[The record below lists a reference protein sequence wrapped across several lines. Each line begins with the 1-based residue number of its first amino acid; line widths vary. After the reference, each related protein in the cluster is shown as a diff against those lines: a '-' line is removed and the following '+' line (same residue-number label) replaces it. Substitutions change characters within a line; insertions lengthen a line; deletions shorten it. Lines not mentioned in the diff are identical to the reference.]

1 MRKLAVLFGL
11 LLPFCAIMARSG
23 ENSGG
28 RNSTVTMNDNPA
40 SDDCSDHL
48 RVNDSDFR
56 SNLRDEETKSVPNQ
70 PLTIAAEHNGGIQ
83 VTTWDKPEIGLKLC
97 KQVAADDENE
107 GRRALAETHLEIN
120 GANISVHSPDGN
132 DNDFGR
138 DYEKESHH
146 SLGTVLL
153 VKAPKNANLNLSVHN
168 GGVSLNGF
176 VGTAEAHAK
185 NGGISFKN
193 STGKLTAQAQNGG
206 ISIKDCGG
214 EINARVENGGLS
226 ITLPEHWE
234 GKGLDAHARNGGL
247 VVAVPK
253 NFNGGLEV
261 VASEHTSII
270 CKDEVCSAGERTWDN
285 GRKLF
290 RMGGAN
296 PQVHAQTE
304 NGGIV
309 IEERGHSRGEL

>member
-1 MRKLAVLFGL
+1 MRRLVVLGL
-11 LLPFCAIMARSG
+11 LLPFCAIMARAG
-23 ENSGG
+23 DNYNS
-28 RNSTVTMNDNPA
+28 RNSTVTFNDNA
-40 SDDCSDHL
+40 SDDCRDHL
-48 RVNDSDFR
+48 RVSDDDYR
-56 SNLRDEETKSVPNQ
+56 SNVRDEEVKTVPNQ
-70 PLTIAAEHNGGIQ
+70 PLTITAEHNGGIQ

-97 KQVAADDENE
+97 KEVATDDESQ
-107 GRRALAETHLEIN
+107 GRKLLAETHLEIN
-120 GANISVHSPDGN
+120 GANISVHTPEED
-132 DNDFGR
+132 
-138 DYEKESHH
+138 HH

-153 VKAPKNANLNLSVHN
+153 VKTPKNANLNLNVHN

-176 VGTAEAHAK
+176 TGTAEAHAQ
-185 NGGISFKN
+185 NGGISFKG
-193 STGKLTAQAQNGG
+193 STGKLTARAQNGG

-214 EINARVENGGLS
+214 DINAEVENGGLS

-234 GKGLDAHARNGGL
+234 GKGLDAHAHNGGL

-270 CKDEVCSAGERTWDN
+270 CKDEVCNAGEKSWDN
-285 GRKLF
+285 GHKLF

>member
-1 MRKLAVLFGL
+1 MKKLIVLGL
-11 LLPFCAIMARSG
+11 LLPFCASMARAG
-23 ENSGG
+23 DNGNW
-28 RNSTVTMNDNPA
+28 RNSTVTMNDNSS
-40 SDDCSDHL
+40 SDDCRDHL
-48 RVNDSDFR
+48 RVGDGDYR
-56 SNLRDEETKSVPNQ
+56 SNVRDEEVKTVPNQ
-70 PLTIAAEHNGGIQ
+70 PLTITAEHNGGIQ

-97 KQVAADDENE
+97 KQVAVDDESE
-107 GRRALAETHLEIN
+107 GRRLLAETHLQIN
-120 GANISVHSPDGN
+120 GANISVQTPEEN
-132 DNDFGR
+132 
-138 DYEKESHH
+138 HH

-153 VKAPKNANLNLSVHN
+153 VKTPKNANLNLSVHN

-176 VGTAEAHAK
+176 VGTAEAHAQ
-185 NGGISFKN
+185 NGGISFKG
-193 STGKLTAQAQNGG
+193 STGKLTAHAQNGG

-214 EINARVENGGLS
+214 EIEAKVENGGLS

-270 CKDEVCSAGERTWDN
+270 CKDDVCNAGERSWDN
-285 GRKLF
+285 GHKLF

-296 PQVHAQTE
+296 PQVHAQSD

-309 IEERGHSRGEL
+309 IEERGHSRGEF

>member
-1 MRKLAVLFGL
+1 VQT
-11 LLPFCAIMARSG
+11 PE
-23 ENSGG
+23 EN
-28 RNSTVTMNDNPA
+28 
-40 SDDCSDHL
+40 
-48 RVNDSDFR
+48 
-56 SNLRDEETKSVPNQ
+56 
-70 PLTIAAEHNGGIQ
+70 
-83 VTTWDKPEIGLKLC
+83 
-97 KQVAADDENE
+97 
-107 GRRALAETHLEIN
+107 
-120 GANISVHSPDGN
+120 
-132 DNDFGR
+132 
-138 DYEKESHH
+138 HH

-153 VKAPKNANLNLSVHN
+153 VKTPKNANLNLSVHN

-176 VGTAEAHAK
+176 SGTAEAHAK

-270 CKDEVCSAGERTWDN
+270 CKDEVCNAGERTWDN
-285 GRKLF
+285 GHKLF